1 MTTQTP
7 EQEREDPT
15 AAWRGV
21 KQDIDEERAA
31 GVGLRGP
38 SRRLLVELLR
48 PYKWWLIFLI
58 GVVVVEG
65 DTRVIG
71 FAAKLPKGWELHG
84 QISQEV
90 RDGKKGIRVAGA
102 VVF

>member
-1 MTTQTP
+1 
-7 EQEREDPT
+7 
-15 AAWRGV
+15 
-21 KQDIDEERAA
+21 
-31 GVGLRGP
+31 
-38 SRRLLVELLR
+38 
-48 PYKWWLIFLI
+48 
-58 GVVVVEG
+58 
-65 DTRVIG
+65 VIG